1 MAMTLTTPNTILGV
15 LEPKTQTERVLSNVA
30 MVLIGTL
37 LLTAS
42 AKINVPT
49 WPVPVT
55 LQTFAVAALGA
66 AYGWRLGVAAV
77 VAYLLEGAV
86 GIPVFATGGGIS
98 YLIGPTGGFL
108 IGFIPLA
115 WISGLAADRGAS
127 GRIFAL
133 GFWMLVADAVAFVLG
148 FAWLVLVLANLKGV
162 SPLAVIPGAFDGAI
176 KPFALWDALKMIFAA
191 LTVSGVWSLSRAR
204 G

>member
-30 MVLIGTL
+30 MVLVGTL
-37 LLTAS
+37 LLIAS

-55 LQTFAVAALGA
+55 LQTFAVVAIGA
-66 AYGWRLGVAAV
+66 AYGWRLGVATI
-77 VAYLLEGAV
+77 VAYLLEGAI
-86 GIPVFATGGGIS
+86 GIPVFAAGGGVS

-108 IGFIPLA
+108 IGFIPMA
-115 WISGLAADRGAS
+115 YIAGLAADRGAS
-127 GRIFAL
+127 GRVVML
-133 GFWMLVADAVAFVLG
+133 GLWMLVADVVLFAFG

-162 SPLAVIPGAFDGAI
+162 SPVAVIPGAFDGAI
-176 KPFALWDALKMIFAA
+176 KPFVIWDALKMVFAA
-191 LTVSGVWSLSRAR
+191 LTVSGVWSLSRGR

>member
-1 MAMTLTTPNTILGV
+1 MTLTTPNTILGV

-55 LQTFAVAALGA
+55 LQTFAVAALAG
-66 AYGWRLGVAAV
+66 AYGWRLGVATV
-77 VAYLLEGAV
+77 IAYLIEGAI

-98 YLIGPTGGFL
+98 YLVGPTGGFL
-108 IGFIPLA
+108 IGFIPMA
-115 WISGLAADRGAS
+115 YIAGLAADRGAS
-127 GRIFAL
+127 GRVVAL
-133 GFWMLVADAVAFVLG
+133 GLGMLIADAVLFVFG

-162 SPLAVIPGAFDGAI
+162 SPMAVIPGAFDAAI
-176 KPFALWDALKMIFAA
+176 KPFVIWDVLKMIFAA
-191 LTVSGVWSLSRAR
+191 LTVSGVWSLSRGR